1 VAVHATGTASS
12 YEEVDTALFGRKV
25 ATRGPD
31 GQLLGTTFETDG
43 VFAGGSREPTWT
55 GALMF
60 LNVGFLGGPDPML
73 YLHPRFEGRLPEVLE
88 ALERRTYDAEVG
100 AIVAE
105 EPSTTGVLG
114 VLRFVSR
121 HV

>member
-1 VAVHATGTASS
+1 
-12 YEEVDTALFGRKV
+12 
-25 ATRGPD
+25 
-31 GQLLGTTFETDG
+31 
-43 VFAGGSREPTWT
+43 
-55 GALMF
+55 MF